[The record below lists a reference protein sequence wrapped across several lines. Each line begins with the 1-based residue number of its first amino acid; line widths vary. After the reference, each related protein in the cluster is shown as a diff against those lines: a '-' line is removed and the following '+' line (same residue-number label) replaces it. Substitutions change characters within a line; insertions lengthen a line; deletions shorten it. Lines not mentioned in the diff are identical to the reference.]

1 MLCVRVCVCFRAL
14 PRVCECA
21 SGGCT
26 YTWYTS
32 ADGESKYARFSSTL
46 FCHAHALTS
55 SVPFPALLVPVPA
68 LSVPFPALLAWL
80 HVPACH
86 AALAVAWPHVW
97 LLHVNSRSVG
107 RLQQKVAQ
115 RDSTAATVLLADRPC
130 YMVQRPVR
138 KRCELTAL
146 RATVLEDA
154 PYGVR
159 HAPCGM
165 RQRHAPCTAH
175 EQPERRTRALALSG
189 SARPL
194 VASR

>member
-1 MLCVRVCVCFRAL
+1 LVHVRRRRVQIREVQLDLVL
-14 PRVCECA
+14 PCA
-21 SGGCT
+21 RTDVVST
-26 YTWYTS
+26 LPST
-32 ADGESKYARFSSTL
+32 SSTRTRIISTL
-46 FCHAHALTS
+46 PSTS
-55 SVPFPALLVPVPA
+55 STRTRIIRT
-68 LSVPFPALLAWL
+68 LSSTS
-80 HVPACH
+80 CM
-86 AALAVAWPHVW
+86 AARPHLPCRIGCCMAARC

-107 RLQQKVAQ
+107 RLQQKVAR
-115 RDSTAATVLLADRPC
+115 RDSTAATVLLAHRPC